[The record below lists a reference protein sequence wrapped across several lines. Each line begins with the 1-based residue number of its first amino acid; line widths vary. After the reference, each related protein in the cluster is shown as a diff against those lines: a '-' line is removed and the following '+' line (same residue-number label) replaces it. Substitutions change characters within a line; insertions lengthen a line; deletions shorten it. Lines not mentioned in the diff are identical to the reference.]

1 MKSYKLNEVTSFRKT
16 KDTYGGLSNMCAGYP
31 LEINGVT
38 IRTSEALYQACRFPN
53 SPHIQEKIINQKSP
67 MAAKMVG
74 KPHRQDNN
82 RVDWEDVRV
91 DIMRWCLEVKLEQN
105 MDTFGKLLKSTESNI
120 VELSHKDQFWGTTV
134 DKLDSNVFV
143 GENTLGVLLQELKEK
158 LIQEGESFK
167 TIKPNISTFK
177 LYGKEIE

>member
-1 MKSYKLNEVTSFRKT
+1 
-16 KDTYGGLSNMCAGYP
+16 MCAGYS
-31 LEINGVT
+31 LEINGVP

-53 SPHIQEKIINQKSP
+53 SPSIQEKIINQKSP

-105 MDTFGKLLKSTESNI
+105 MDTFGKLLKSIENNI

-143 GENTLGVLLQELKEK
+143 GENMLGVLLQKLKEK
-158 LIQEGESFK
+158 LTQEGEPFK
-167 TIKPNISTFK
+167 ATKPNIPTFK